1 MSKHF
6 VIQSREGVDGDNR
19 KPLGTR
25 SEIVKSLAGFNTMPE
40 IEGDDVLWGPGIRI
54 ELPPSEGDIQ
64 QMLLH
69 IVEKEIA
76 DLTIVRLA
84 RQFNW
89 CVTDIET
96 GNEFVGSGGL
106 KA

>member
-69 IVEKEIA
+69 IVEDEIA
-76 DLTIVRLA
+76 WFPIVRLA
-84 RQFNW
+84 IQFNW
-89 CVTDIET
+89 CVTDLET
-96 GNEFVGSGGL
+96 GREL
-106 KA
+106 EP